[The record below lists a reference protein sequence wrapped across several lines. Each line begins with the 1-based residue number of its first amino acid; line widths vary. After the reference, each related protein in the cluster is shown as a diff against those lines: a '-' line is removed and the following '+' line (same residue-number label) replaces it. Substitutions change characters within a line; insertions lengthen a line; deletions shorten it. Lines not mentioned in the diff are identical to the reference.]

1 MQDWLT
7 VFFRSETD
15 QSGQDKKKKKKKG
28 RQAKRQMTSRL
39 LQSFPVKVDAI
50 FFADSMHSHMYML
63 LSQHNTTY
71 EDAEG
76 RATNKWCVADHF
88 NF

>member
-1 MQDWLT
+1 
-7 VFFRSETD
+7 
-15 QSGQDKKKKKKKG
+15 
-28 RQAKRQMTSRL
+28 
-39 LQSFPVKVDAI
+39 
-50 FFADSMHSHMYML
+50 MHSHMYML